1 MAQSAEDALI
11 EKRNWHWRNTMRPVR
26 FFSLDAR
33 AALPFFALLVYARPI
48 TLVLT
53 IIITMIF
60 SMLERRGLTFSSAMR
75 ALRVWIVG
83 QNRPAWVSLRRRR
96 MRDFG

>member
-1 MAQSAEDALI
+1 
-11 EKRNWHWRNTMRPVR
+11 
-26 FFSLDAR
+26 
-33 AALPFFALLVYARPI
+33 LVYARPI
-48 TLVLT
+48 TLLLT
-53 IIITMIF
+53 IIITTIF

-83 QNRPAWVSLRRRR
+83 QSRPAWVSLRRRR